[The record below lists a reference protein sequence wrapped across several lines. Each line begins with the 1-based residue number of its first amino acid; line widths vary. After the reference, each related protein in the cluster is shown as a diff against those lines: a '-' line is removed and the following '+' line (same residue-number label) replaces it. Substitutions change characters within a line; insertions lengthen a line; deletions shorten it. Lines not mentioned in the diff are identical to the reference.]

1 VPKNYIF
8 GSAMNH
14 EGYALVGCVVSPGFE
29 FRDFD
34 LFHRNDLLKK
44 YPQCEAII
52 KKLSKL

>member
-1 VPKNYIF
+1 VLKNYIL
-8 GSAMNH
+8 GSAMNK

-44 YPQCEAII
+44 YPQYEEII